1 MFFKPAGVGNGHVL
15 QIEGVIRS
23 KQKLFGCSAPELYGF
38 HQVKKLPPF
47 LSRKPAKIG
56 ADIGVHMRVLP
67 QDHSSGLVVD
77 PPGVPHDD
85 RKIREIAGYK
95 LDARKDPGQ
104 RKECRCIES
113 IDIGSYDTCINGC
126 AYCYA
131 VHSPAS
137 ARKKYEQH
145 DPASPLLVG
154 RLRGDETITEKEIH
168 SLRDNQLSLFD

>member
-85 RKIREIAGYK
+85 GKIREIAGDGVDPFRRAVAVPDPVK
-95 LDARKDPGQ
+95 TDAAGVEENRIVVFFQPLVERVQPLVVRIKALD
-104 RKECRCIES
+104 
-113 IDIGSYDTCINGC
+113 
-126 AYCYA
+126 
-131 VHSPAS
+131 
-137 ARKKYEQH
+137 
-145 DPASPLLVG
+145 VG
-154 RLRGDETITEKEIH
+154 VGL
-168 SLRDNQLSLFD
+168 